1 LWPRDKSRI
10 VARADIAVASRFFG
24 QELFCL
30 VETICVI
37 VVSDA
42 GLRLFAAR
50 RLIYSKANFRRH
62 FNAPL
67 TKFAD
72 GII

>member
-1 LWPRDKSRI
+1 M
-10 VARADIAVASRFFG
+10 
-24 QELFCL
+24 
-30 VETICVI
+30 ICVI
-37 VVSDA
+37 AVSNDD
-42 GLRLFAAR
+42 LRLFDAR
-50 RLIYSKANFRRH
+50 RVIFLKGNFRRH